1 MEFASDMRS
10 LRHGIEQMRA
20 ARGEMIDNLH
30 AFASALSASVAR
42 EISEMH
48 SNFAQESARA
58 RRERGAFASHNRR
71 MVGEMMAM
79 FGGERMAARRN
90 FFGKNA

>member
-1 MEFASDMRS
+1 MEFANDMRN
-10 LRHGIEQMRA
+10 LRHGIDQMRA
-20 ARGEMIDNLH
+20 ARGEIMNNLH
-30 AFASALSASVAR
+30 AFASALSDSVAR
-42 EISEMH
+42 QMAETH

-58 RRERGAFASHNRR
+58 RMTRGAFASHNRR